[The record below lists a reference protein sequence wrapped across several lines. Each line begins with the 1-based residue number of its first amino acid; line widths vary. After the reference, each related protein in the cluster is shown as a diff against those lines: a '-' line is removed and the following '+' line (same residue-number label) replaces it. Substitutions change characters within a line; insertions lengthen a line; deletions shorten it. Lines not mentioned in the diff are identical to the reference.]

1 MDPRNEGTDLAGRR
15 ILFVGGLVRQVA
27 RLRDVVEARNG
38 RFVHHDGGV
47 EQSIP
52 RLRVLLEGCDVVLF
66 PVNCVSHSAQS
77 ELKRLCRS
85 RAKPY
90 LPMRGMGMG
99 AFVCTI
105 ETLSRGTER

>member
-1 MDPRNEGTDLAGRR
+1 MGVSDGAATNLMGRR

-27 RLRDVVEARNG
+27 RLRDEVEARNG

-47 EQSIP
+47 EQGIP
-52 RLRVLLEGCDVVLF
+52 RLRVLLEGCDVVVF
-66 PVNCVSHSAQS
+66 PVNCVSHGAQN

-85 RAKPY
+85 RAKPF

-99 AFVCTI
+99 AFVG
-105 ETLSRGTER
+105 TLEALSAMR